1 MRTRAPWYRR
11 RLGAFGRLAVALVAL
26 AALVGFT
33 APREGGWL
41 AVQAA
46 LVVAA
51 AAAYLVGLLRSPDC
65 LRAASTVGRVRR

>member
-11 RLGAFGRLAVALVAL
+11 RLGAFGRLAVVLAVV
-26 AALVGFT
+26 AALVGFA

-46 LVVAA
+46 LVVGAA
-51 AAAYLVGLLRSPDC
+51 VAYLAALVRSPD
-65 LRAASTVGRVRR
+65 